1 MVGWHHWVSGHGF
14 EQTPGDSEGQG
25 SLACCSL
32 GVSKSWTRLRD
43 WAAITTTLLG
53 SWLKAPYNK
62 TDEQE
67 KYKRIFIIN
76 NMCTSCIHGRYPEN
90 WVTPGN
96 TSSHHLKYHLQGKTK
111 ERWWM
116 GEGHLWEVTR
126 KIIVNKGMI
135 AAHIW
140 VNAFSNDKSFEKFR
154 IILLF
159 QVQTRRHA

>member
-1 MVGWHHWVSGHGF
+1 MYFYLFLSLLWLNGI
-14 EQTPGDSEGQG
+14 TDSMDM
-25 SLACCSL
+25 SLSKLQEIVKGREAWRAAVF
-32 GVSKSWTRLRD
+32 GVWKSWTRLRD

-53 SWLKAPYNK
+53 SWLKAPCNK

-76 NMCTSCIHGRYPEN
+76 SMCTSCIHGRYPEN

-116 GEGHLWEVTR
+116 GGRAPLGGYQENHSKQGYDCCAHLSEC
-126 KIIVNKGMI
+126 
-135 AAHIW
+135 
-140 VNAFSNDKSFEKFR
+140 
-154 IILLF
+154 LL
-159 QVQTRRHA
+159 QW